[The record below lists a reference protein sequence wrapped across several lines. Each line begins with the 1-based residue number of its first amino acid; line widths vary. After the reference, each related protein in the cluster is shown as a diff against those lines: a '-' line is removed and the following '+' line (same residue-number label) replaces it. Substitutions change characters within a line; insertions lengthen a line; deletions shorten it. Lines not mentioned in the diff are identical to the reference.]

1 MKVIKKI
8 NNNVAIGRDGNQRDV
23 IIMGKGVGFPSMPY
37 ELTDMSR
44 ITRTFYDIDSRY
56 YELLKDIP
64 EEIFL
69 IVSSLLER
77 AKLQLPG
84 NLNPNLVFVLADHI
98 NFAVERNRKGLN
110 VGLMYSYEMEYQYPQ
125 ITKVAKWFV
134 QSVNEQMGTT
144 LEKGEV
150 TSITVHFLDAMEGNQ
165 STLIRSADDDRVT
178 RIVTVITHIV
188 EEYFHI
194 EVNQN
199 SFHYFRFKNHLKF
212 FVQRK
217 EKGDEFSGQSIELYE
232 GLRQMYTQ
240 VAECVSLIDDFLK
253 EEFGERCPKEEL
265 LYLMMHVNQLCSK
278 EENNT

>member
-1 MKVIKKI
+1 MKVVKKI
-8 NNNVAIGRDGNQRDV
+8 NNNVAIGLDGNLREV

-37 ELTDMSR
+37 ELTDLSR
-44 ITRTFYDIDSRY
+44 ITRTFYDIDTRY

-69 IVSSLLER
+69 MVSNLLER
-77 AKLQLPG
+77 AKIQLPG

-150 TSITVHFLDAMEGNQ
+150 TSITVHFLDAMEGERN
-165 STLIRSADDDRVT
+165 TPARTADDDRIT

-194 EVNQN
+194 KVNQN

-217 EKGDEFSGQSIELYE
+217 EKGDELSEQSADLYE
-232 GLRQMYTQ
+232 GLRQAYPQ

-265 LYLMMHVNQLCSK
+265 MYLMMHVNQLCSK
-278 EENNT
+278 ENTNL